1 MIIILS
7 PFDVDVVKTTLI
19 LNLDDVDIFS
29 EHKAKLPFFRL
40 CIALHFQRAYLG
52 FSKLGKLLKND
63 TQSSKHDVTT
73 RAKNKL
79 ER

>member
-29 EHKAKLPFFRL
+29 EHKAKLPFSVCALR
-40 CIALHFQRAYLG
+40 CIFKELTLDLV
-52 FSKLGKLLKND
+52 S
-63 TQSSKHDVTT
+63 
-73 RAKNKL
+73 
-79 ER
+79 